1 MNRYVSPLIRA
12 GFARCFIVVALF
24 AMVLPAAS
32 QCAITNLSMVAMT
45 PCDANG
51 EYDVRIEVSYTNA
64 PSNGTLDVE
73 GQSFPFTTSPTVV
86 TLTNLVADGLPTSIT
101 ALFSASNTCSLTV
114 NSLYTAPTCPN
125 PACAITNVAFLGAST
140 CAADGTYMARISVAY
155 TNEPASGL
163 LDVNG
168 QTFPIGASPQT
179 VVLSGL
185 VGDGLP
191 VNIAALFSAD
201 PACSTNIS
209 ALFTAPL
216 CPTCAITNIAFVSST
231 VCDPGLQ
238 TFSADVVVSFT
249 NAPAGGFLNVN
260 GAPYAISASPQTV
273 TLVNLPADGAPVN
286 VTAFFTQ
293 DPACSNMV
301 AALFTAPTCCAIT
314 AVAFVSDTGC
324 DPATGLF
331 DVDLSITSTNTPV
344 TGLLVVNGT
353 SFALTPSPQVVTIT
367 GLVADGL
374 PVDVDAFFSAFPGC
388 TNQTLALFTAPVCP
402 VLTNACAITSL
413 VYVADTGCD
422 PATGTYDVR
431 IEVAYTNAPT
441 NGMLD
446 VNGQPFAIST
456 SPQVVTLTA
465 LPADGLPVDVAAFF
479 TADPACSN
487 TVVALFTAPVC
498 PVPTNACAI
507 TSVVYVADTGCDP
520 ATGTYDVR
528 IEVAY
533 TNAPTNGMLD
543 VNGQPFAISTSP
555 QVVTL
560 TALPADGL
568 PVDVAAFFT
577 ADPAC
582 SNTVVALF
590 TAPVCPP
597 PTNAC
602 AITSVVYVADTGC
615 DPATGTYDVM
625 IEVAYTN
632 GATNGMLDVNGV
644 MVPISTSPQVVTL
657 TGLVADGLPV
667 DVTALFTADPACSN
681 TVAALF
687 TAPVCPTPTNAC
699 SLLSVVYLGDTGC
712 NPANGTYNVD
722 FELSYTNAPTNGM
735 IDVNGQAF
743 PIVASPQTVTLTALP
758 ADGLPVDVTAFFT
771 ADPACSNSMV
781 AVFTAPV
788 CSTCAI
794 TNITLD
800 AIGTC
805 NPDGTVD
812 LDVTVFYDTPPTTG
826 TLDINGIPYAITGS
840 PQSETVPFPGN
851 GGQIFL
857 FAEFSAD
864 INCQF
869 GVILNTLAPVCSSQC
884 AIVSVQVANIGTCLP
899 DGTVNVDIE
908 VSFTNAPTPLIV
920 TGNTG
925 FGGVAVTGS
934 PQIVTINENAD
945 GSNLTV
951 TVDFGGGICSTTVV
965 DIAVLPVCPVIPP
978 VPPCAITNVVAAGP
992 LACDSNG
999 MTGYDITVFYDNGP
1013 TNGMLDVNGVMVPVT
1028 TSPQTVSVAY
1038 PGDGTTQ
1045 DVIIVFSAD
1054 TNCGFTALAALP
1066 LPICTT
1072 PTNPAPVCAITNV
1085 VASGPLACDTNG
1097 MSGYDITVFFANGP
1111 TNGTLDVNGV
1121 IVPVTNSPQT
1131 VSVPYPGDGS
1141 TQDVVIVFSA
1151 DTNCAFTALAALP
1164 LPVCSAT
1171 TNPVPTCSIVNVTAA
1186 GPLACDSNGMTGYDI
1201 TVFFTNGPTNGTLDV
1216 NGVMVPVTNSPIT
1229 VSVVYPG
1236 DGSTQDVVVA
1246 FSADT
1251 NCAFTALAALPL
1263 PVCTTPTNPAPICA
1277 ITNVVAVGPLACD
1290 TNGMTGYDIT
1300 VFYTNGPTNGM
1311 LDVNGIM
1318 VPVTNSPQ
1326 TVSVVYP
1333 GDGSTQDVI
1342 VAFSADTNCAF
1353 TALAALP
1360 LPVCTTPTN
1369 PAPVCAITNVVA
1381 VGPLPCDAAGMT
1393 GYDITVFYANGPTN
1407 GMLDVN
1413 GIMVPV
1419 TNSPQTV
1426 SVVYPGDGST
1436 QDVIVAFSADTGC
1449 IFVAT
1454 NALPLPVCNPCS
1466 VVSIAPGMVSSCDF
1480 SNGTYFAEIIV
1491 VHTNAPTN
1499 GTLDVNGQAFAVTSS
1514 PQVVTV
1520 TNLVAD
1526 GLPVTVTALF
1536 SAEPACALSISNVFL
1551 APLCVNTSGFGLV
1564 KSGTMGTC
1572 PDPLTGFHTISY
1584 SVTVL
1589 NGGTN
1594 AVTNLFLRDAVG
1606 AFIGAEFVSAAVT
1619 GYMGPSNLVAN
1630 TNFTGLAPNNLLLGA
1645 GTLGTNESATVTF
1658 DVLVGPATPCVGSY
1672 LNQATFSLNGTN
1684 LLAASQVVTN
1694 MIPTNVA
1701 PTLTCPSG
1709 PIQFTLTTNA
1719 PTVTI
1724 TAADIGPL
1732 SAMDDCGIVSTSVV
1746 SQTFGCFDVGM
1757 HSITATVFDACGDSA
1772 SCVVPIEII
1781 CNLNVTQLMPV
1792 LGIDLAVADPG
1803 CFCGTNTPGAF
1814 LISITNAGPVAI
1826 TNVVVSD
1833 PLYPACDTNI
1843 ALLAI
1848 GDSFSYLCSV
1858 VLTGT
1863 TNMVLATGQANGMT
1877 AMADVGVSY
1886 SFDITAPGFFGC
1898 PVDIVLGCSDPLPG
1912 PSTNIV
1918 VIEDCSDNGLTVN
1931 VTSNP
1936 LMFCT
1941 GPGVEYIY
1949 SAVDACGNVS
1959 APCTQ
1964 RITRAVATAVAFTNT
1979 IGDISLVCG
1988 AALPAPMNM
1997 AATSCVGSVA
2007 VTVTTNTGAAGCSG
2021 TNGVQ
2026 YVYTA
2031 ADACGNSAIVT
2042 QNITYVDAASPVFS
2056 STIPAGT
2063 QLACGQPLPM
2073 ALAPT
2078 ATDDCTAPTVAVT
2091 TMVLPAGCA
2100 ALNGVEYVY
2109 TATDSCGNSIAVTQT
2124 FTYAAISG
2132 PVLSALPPG
2141 GTVECG
2147 GNVPPPQNLTA
2158 LDGCGTIVAVSL
2170 NTGTLPPGC
2179 TGQSGVRYTY
2189 TATDVCGVSTV
2200 HNEDWTYV
2208 DTIGPTITCGPNQ
2221 TITRISSS
2229 CMVSVPFIP
2238 RNAFDSCAQVNVT
2251 QSPAVGTQ
2259 HNASTPLVVT
2269 LTATDA
2275 CGNPTT
2281 CVATYTYICDVA
2293 LSGTVWNDL
2302 NMNGI
2307 TSDENL
2313 SALGLPGVDITIR
2326 DTSGAIVAT
2335 AITSANGFWSVDV
2348 PPGTYSV
2355 EVDTSDIPD
2364 ALPLVSTQP
2373 STVTAVSGTIPN
2385 LDYGVS
2391 PEPTAISLET
2401 LEATVVD
2408 GGVRVSWTTAWEEN
2422 NLGFRVWRGTV
2433 DGPTEVAGEFVLAD
2447 GQASSYE
2454 ITDDQI
2460 ATTYW
2465 LESVDSNLGSE
2476 FDGSAET
2483 TIPAAPVG
2491 QPTATLQATDGSAS
2505 FTAAADVASY
2515 LIIGFASEPTARDTA
2530 SGLVL
2535 GGEVIEVD
2543 GSYGIYLSVASGTEV
2558 TISE

>member
-101 ALFSASNTCSLTV
+101 ALFSASNACTLTV
-114 NSLYTAPTCPN
+114 NPLYTAPTCPN
-125 PACAITNVAFLGAST
+125 PACAITSVAFLGASP

-231 VCDPGLQ
+231 LCDPGLQ

-260 GAPYAISASPQTV
+260 GAPYAIGASPQTV

-314 AVAFVSDTGC
+314 AVSFVSDTGC

-388 TNQTLALFTAPVCP
+388 TNQTL
-402 VLTNACAITSL
+402 
-413 VYVADTGCD
+413 
-422 PATGTYDVR
+422 
-431 IEVAYTNAPT
+431 
-441 NGMLD
+441 
-446 VNGQPFAIST
+446 
-456 SPQVVTLTA
+456 
-465 LPADGLPVDVAAFF
+465 
-479 TADPACSN
+479 
-487 TVVALFTAPVC
+487 ALFTAPVC

-582 SNTVVALF
+582 SNDVVALF
-590 TAPVCPP
+590 TAPVCPV

-615 DPATGTYDVM
+615 DPATGLYDVM

-632 GATNGMLDVNGV
+632 GATIGMLDVNGV

-712 NPANGTYNVD
+712 NPANGTYDVD

-771 ADPACSNSMV
+771 ADPACSNSMA

-788 CSTCAI
+788 CPTCAI

-869 GVILNTLAPVCSSQC
+869 GVILNTLAPVCTSQC

-1066 LPICTT
+1066 LPVCTT

-1121 IVPVTNSPQT
+1121 VVPVTNSPQT

-1186 GPLACDSNGMTGYDI
+1186 GPLACDTNGMTGYDI

-1251 NCAFTALAALPL
+1251 NCAFTSLAALPL

-1326 TVSVVYP
+1326 TVSV
-1333 GDGSTQDVI
+1333 I
-1342 VAFSADTNCAF
+1342 
-1353 TALAALP
+1353 
-1360 LPVCTTPTN
+1360 
-1369 PAPVCAITNVVA
+1369 
-1381 VGPLPCDAAGMT
+1381 
-1393 GYDITVFYANGPTN
+1393 
-1407 GMLDVN
+1407 
-1413 GIMVPV
+1413 
-1419 TNSPQTV
+1419 
-1426 SVVYPGDGST
+1426 YPGDGST

-1449 IFVAT
+1449 VFVAT

-1658 DVLVGPATPCVGSY
+1658 DVLVDPATPCVGSY

-1732 SAMDDCGIVSTSVV
+1732 SVMDDCGIVSTSVV

-1757 HSITATVFDACGDSA
+1757 HSITATVFDACGESA

-1792 LGIDLAVADPG
+1792 LGIELAVADPG

-1848 GDSFSYLCSV
+1848 GDSFSYFCSV

-1886 SFDITAPGFFGC
+1886 SFDVTAPGFFGC

-2007 VTVTTNTGAAGCSG
+2007 VTVTTNTSAAGCSG
-2021 TNGVQ
+2021 TDGVQ

-2229 CMVSVPFIP
+2229 CMVTVPFIP

-2335 AITSANGFWSVDV
+2335 AITGANGFWSVDV

-2465 LESVDSNLGSE
+2465 LESVDANLGSE